1 MSKYIILVFSVLLI
15 GCIDLLTRQKGK
27 LYITEEGKS
36 RYICDGVLEG
46 HTTYNEKKFVC
57 SDGRNIYNLTNFI
70 FVKAVE

>member
-15 GCIDLLTRQKGK
+15 GCIDMIIRQKGK

-36 RYICDGVLEG
+36 RYICDGVLES
-46 HTTYNEKKFVC
+46 HTTHNDNMFVC
-57 SDGRNIYNLTNFI
+57 SDGRNIYNLTNFT